1 VSRPTSQSSF
11 RRIAFPTWLAA
22 IWLGAVASA
31 DPGLPAAAASEEL
44 QRVTAKGQDLRQ
56 VAATS
61 QAPLLS
67 STPSLDPLLFVSPR
81 GTGFFSGAAPD
92 LAKGLALNGALSFG
106 ADRALQHGQP
116 EPSLGVDLGTSSAFT
131 IAPIVRTHYGW
142 VAGASAYALAVAAGT
157 YSYTREEGSG
167 SSVLLSSALGLAVG
181 EAVAHHSSRAR
192 TMQDHL
198 ILGRKGLGL
207 KMKF

>member
-1 VSRPTSQSSF
+1 MFGPTSQSF
-11 RRIAFPTWLAA
+11 RRPIALTTWFAA
-22 IWLGAVASA
+22 ACLGAVAFA
-31 DPGLPAAAASEEL
+31 DSGSPAAAASEEL
-44 QRVTAKGQDLRQ
+44 HSVAAKSQDLRQ
-56 VAATS
+56 VAVTS
-61 QAPLLS
+61 QAPVLS
-67 STPSLDPLLFVSPR
+67 TRLSLDPLLFVSPR

-116 EPSLGVDLGTSSAFT
+116 EPSLGVDFGTSSAFT

-157 YSYTREEGSG
+157 YSYSREDGSG

-192 TMQDHL
+192 TVQDHV